1 MPNPLPL
8 PLSAPEPWTDEQV
21 IAKVCA
27 GEVRLFEL
35 LMRRYN
41 ERVYRAVRSILRD
54 ETRAEDVMQTAY
66 LRAFEQLA
74 TFEARSSFA
83 TWLTR
88 IAINEAL
95 AEHRRSLRAVPQDGV
110 TMSELPGP
118 GRSPEE
124 SAQDEEQRRI
134 LVCAVD
140 ALPEHFRTVFMLRQ
154 VQELSVE
161 ETARCLELREETVKT
176 RLHRA
181 RALLR
186 RGLLEQIEPLL
197 GNLLPFKAPRC
208 DRVVAAV
215 LDRIVPR

>member
-1 MPNPLPL
+1 MLTPSPNRR
-8 PLSAPEPWTDEQV
+8 STPEPWTDEQV
-21 IAKVCA
+21 IAQVCA
-27 GEVRLFEL
+27 GEVQLFEL
-35 LMRRYN
+35 LMRRHN

-54 ETRAEDVMQTAY
+54 ETRAEDVMQAAY
-66 LRAFEQLA
+66 LRAFAQLA

-95 AEHRRSLRAVPQDGV
+95 AERRRNLRTVPQDGA

-124 SAQDEEQRRI
+124 SAQDEEHRRL
-134 LVCAVD
+134 LVRAVD
-140 ALPEHFRTVFMLRQ
+140 ALPEHFRTVFILRQ

-186 RGLLEQIEPLL
+186 RGLLEQVEPSL
-197 GNLLPFKAPRC
+197 GSLLPFKAPRC

-215 LDRIVPR
+215 LARIVPR

>member
-1 MPNPLPL
+1 MSMTSTL
-8 PLSAPEPWTDEQV
+8 PLSADGPRTDERIIAQV
-21 IAKVCA
+21 RA

-54 ETRAEDVMQTAY
+54 EAQAEDVMQATY
-66 LRAFEQLA
+66 LRAFAQIA

-95 AEHRRSLRAVPQDGV
+95 AERRRGLRTVPQDGAI
-110 TMSELPGP
+110 MDELPGR

-124 SAQDEEQRRI
+124 LAQDAEHRRI
-134 LVCAVD
+134 LVRAVD

-161 ETARCLELREETVKT
+161 ETALCLELKEETVRT

-181 RALLR
+181 RVLLR
-186 RGLLEQIEPLL
+186 RGLLERLEPLA
-197 GNLLPFKAPRC
+197 GTLLPFEAPRC

-215 LDRIVPR
+215 LARIIPR

>member
-8 PLSAPEPWTDEQV
+8 PPSAPEPWTDEQV
-21 IAKVCA
+21 IARVCA
-27 GEVRLFEL
+27 GEVQLFEL

-41 ERVYRAVRSILRD
+41 ERIYRAVRSILRD
-54 ETRAEDVMQTAY
+54 EARVEDVMQTAY

-74 TFEARSSFA
+74 TFQARSSFA

-95 AEHRRSLRAVPQDGV
+95 AEQRRGLRTVPQDGA

-118 GRSPEE
+118 GRNPEE
-124 SAQDEEQRRI
+124 SAQDEEQRRV
-134 LVCAVD
+134 LVRAVD
-140 ALPEHFRTVFMLRQ
+140 ALPGIFRTVFMLRQ

-161 ETARCLELREETVKT
+161 ETARCLDLTEPTVKT

-186 RGLLEQIEPLL
+186 RGLLEQVEPLL
-197 GNLLPFKAPRC
+197 GELLPFHAPRC

-215 LDRIVPR
+215 LARIVPR